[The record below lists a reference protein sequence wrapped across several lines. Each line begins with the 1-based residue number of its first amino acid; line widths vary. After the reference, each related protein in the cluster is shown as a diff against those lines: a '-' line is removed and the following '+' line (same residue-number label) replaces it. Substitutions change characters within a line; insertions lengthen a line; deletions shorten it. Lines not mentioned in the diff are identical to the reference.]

1 MIIFGYRCCQ
11 CGAQH
16 SSVQGSRFRIV
27 NGYKRRVCP
36 ICVAAEQQQKDAA

>member
-1 MIIFGYRCCQ
+1 MIIFGYLRCQ

-27 NGYKRRVCP
+27 NGYKRCVCP
-36 ICVAAEQQQKDAA
+36 ICVAAEREQKEAA